1 MAGRNTRWTWRTWSS
16 ARWST
21 RQTIRWSAG
30 VLIRWS
36 GDQVISKGSGDQVL
50 SRTYAY
56 WSGDQQNVWSGD
68 HWCILISWSAG
79 VQVKSKCTD
88 QLINWAGGEL
98 IPTKVAVDVWL
109 LSYSVLSYHVFLLN
123 NSQTIFCTTVVYN
136 TFLRIFPCALKFFTF
151 TYVN

>member
-56 WSGDQQNVWSGD
+56 WSGDQQNVLIRWS
-68 HWCILISWSAG
+68 L
-79 VQVKSKCTD
+79 VYTD
-88 QLINWAGGEL
+88 QLISRCSGE
-98 IPTKVAVDVWL
+98 KQMYWSADQ
-109 LSYSVLSYHVFLLN
+109 LSGWWPDSNQGCSWCLAIELQRSFLSRVFVKQFSNYILHYCSVQYFLKNFSLCFK
-123 NSQTIFCTTVVYN
+123 IFHSS
-136 TFLRIFPCALKFFTF
+136 P
-151 TYVN
+151 